1 MPLNL
6 PSDKFIALQ
15 CCSDFKPTTPGDR
28 RLWVEVLH
36 YAASSLLR
44 GARAPCKR
52 PWVVRSSSRSGQ
64 CIPYPAPAMCQFAR
78 CSGAACNNRGY
89 HTNGTVMVRPSKID
103 TDRILRDPHVF
114 HTFAGLRVRSTHP
127 TPPIALPGV
136 LMPGPPMSS
145 IPSRETQDYM
155 PVLKPELGRE
165 CVGLHLL
172 DFLSYVRYNVPVVVL
187 YKRG

>member
-1 MPLNL
+1 LSHLFAGCSLILLRWRLPL
-6 PSDKFIALQ
+6 P
-15 CCSDFKPTTPGDR
+15 
-28 RLWVEVLH
+28 